1 MPLLD
6 ILNNRF
12 ASTDI
17 YMYKSATKVVVSL
30 IINCY
35 KNKID
40 VLSSYRLVKK
50 LVFLQNAL
58 SLLRESDLF
67 HAMCH
72 HWKFKKIWTGILELL
87 LSMHGLYHF
96 TMMEEYYIIGMQYR
110 LLQTVITLHSILCCN
125 TFVILNYW
133 HKNISCAPMIF
144 RLVFKATTFYMGR

>member
-1 MPLLD
+1 
-6 ILNNRF
+6 
-12 ASTDI
+12 
-17 YMYKSATKVVVSL
+17 MYKSATKVIVSL

-35 KNKID
+35 KNKIG

-125 TFVILNYW
+125 TFVILNYL
-133 HKNISCAPMIF
+133 HKIF
-144 RLVFKATTFYMGR
+144 LDFSPRIQGYHILCGEMRTAVTGKNCLVNESLD